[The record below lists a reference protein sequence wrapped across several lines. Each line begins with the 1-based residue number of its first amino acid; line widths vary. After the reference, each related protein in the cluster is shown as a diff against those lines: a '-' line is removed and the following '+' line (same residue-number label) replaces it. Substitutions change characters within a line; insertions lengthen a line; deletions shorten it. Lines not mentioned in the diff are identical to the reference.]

1 MPRGRLGGGC
11 GGRKNSTPQP
21 ATAQSMTTKSKSSSE
36 KETPTVGLT
45 ALTKNTSNISPYY
58 ACSTNCGDHQSVTN
72 DDNNAA
78 VAVAGG
84 EGGRITVNKG
94 RPKRE
99 REEISLQD
107 NNYSSTQQN
116 KRKTFHDALS
126 AESSSGGEGV
136 KEKFDSV
143 ESKSEEESSCGQSD
157 IFDEK
162 ITHLVH
168 NVLEHGIAS
177 ICRLRKLFPSAF
189 FLKFDIDEGDDT
201 TLTKFNEEQIEK
213 ILRRSLGEEEEDEE
227 DEDED
232 GQRSMIKSISTKR
245 STTLSPLTGAS
256 QLPPTQYANDNL
268 FQREWE
274 ENDEE
279 DRSKWQKRAMEALQ
293 LVQWMKS
300 TKPMIQEGK
309 LARVA
314 FSICAG
320 GELIES
326 YSFELTFTEQSHP
339 ELQMTQCREST
350 GSFFR
355 NLNGFSA
362 GMQTVLPSKTQSSAL
377 SQSQLYTQESSQYF
391 TRQHSFASSQKHSAS
406 HSLGRMA
413 QRSLAMSM
421 SQSVLTSVKKNL
433 GYQIPDSR
441 YLSLDVKFTNEVE
454 VDDLPMVFQEEGA
467 NSLSPGP
474 AVADMDQFVVTPLGS
489 ISSYVQMHAYSK
501 RANEAEDDQTV
512 SFSQSQYSRPGQDL
526 EDIGDASAIAD
537 ASSSDSEDDIG
548 RAYAV
553 PYNLSGKSVYLQC
566 TILGQRPSKKSRHQE
581 LKVLFDNEELYA
593 KGKIKQWVPEK
604 KTQKFAEMNDKITHH
619 LEARCIEGNGARLNI
634 TSFDVQNIAEE
645 LQVETKAVKLVA
657 RKAAKKVTSV
667 EKKECGGTRNKMAS
681 IS

>member
-21 ATAQSMTTKSKSSSE
+21 ATAQTMTTKSKSSSE
-36 KETPTVGLT
+36 KETPTVVLT

-58 ACSTNCGDHQSVTN
+58 ASSTNCGDNQSVTN
-72 DDNNAA
+72 DNNNYAA
-78 VAVAGG
+78 VAVAGR
-84 EGGRITVNKG
+84 EGGRIAVKG
-94 RPKRE
+94 RSKRE
-99 REEISLQD
+99 REDMPLQD
-107 NNYSSTQQN
+107 NYSSTQQN

-126 AESSSGGEGV
+126 AESSSWGEGAN
-136 KEKFDSV
+136 EKIGSV
-143 ESKSEEESSCGQSD
+143 ESKSEESSSCGQSD

-168 NVLEHGIAS
+168 KVLEHGIAS

-189 FLKFDIDEGDDT
+189 FQKFEIDKGDDT
-201 TLTKFNEEQIEK
+201 TLTKFNEEQIEE
-213 ILRRSLGEEEEDEE
+213 ILRWSLGEEEEGEDDEEE
-227 DEDED
+227 DE
-232 GQRSMIKSISTKR
+232 QRSMIKSISTKR

-256 QLPPTQYANDNL
+256 QWPPSQSQYANDKM

-274 ENDEE
+274 EDADEG
-279 DRSKWQKRAMEALQ
+279 RSKWQKRAMEALH

-300 TKPMIQEGK
+300 TKSMIQEGK

-377 SQSQLYTQESSQYF
+377 SLYSQESSQYL
-391 TRQHSFASSQKHSAS
+391 TQEQSFASSQKHSAS
-406 HSLGRMA
+406 HSLGKMA

-454 VDDLPMVFQEEGA
+454 VDDLPMVFQEEGV
-467 NSLSPGP
+467 NSLSPVP

-489 ISSYVQMHAYSK
+489 ISDIVQMHAYSK

-526 EDIGDASAIAD
+526 EDIEDASAIAD
-537 ASSSDSEDDIG
+537 SSSSDSDDDIG

-553 PYNLSGKSVYLQC
+553 PYNLSGKGVYLQC

-593 KGKIKQWVPEK
+593 KGKVKQWIPEK
-604 KTQKFAEMNDKITHH
+604 KVQKFTEMNDKITQH

-634 TSFDVQNIAEE
+634 TSLDVQNIAEE

-657 RKAAKKVTSV
+657 RKAAIKVVSV
-667 EKKECGGTRNKMAS
+667 EKEEVRRQKK
-681 IS
+681 

>member
-1 MPRGRLGGGC
+1 MRSPVPMPRGRLGGGC

-21 ATAQSMTTKSKSSSE
+21 ATAQTMTTKSKSSSE
-36 KETPTVGLT
+36 KETPTVVLT

-58 ACSTNCGDHQSVTN
+58 ASSTNCGDHQSVTN

-126 AESSSGGEGV
+126 AESSLGGEG
-136 KEKFDSV
+136 S
-143 ESKSEEESSCGQSD
+143 EESSCGQSD
-157 IFDEK
+157 SFDEN
-162 ITHLVH
+162 ITNLVH
-168 NVLEHGIAS
+168 NILEHGIAS
-177 ICRLRKLFPSAF
+177 ICRLRKLFPLAF
-189 FLKFDIDEGDDT
+189 FQKFGLEDDT
-201 TLTKFNEEQIEK
+201 TLTRFNEEHIEEM
-213 ILRRSLGEEEEDEE
+213 LRRSLDEEDEE

-256 QLPPTQYANDNL
+256 QWPPSQSQYANDNL

-274 ENDEE
+274 GNDDE
-279 DRSKWQKRAMEALQ
+279 DRIKWQNRAMEALQ
-293 LVQWMKS
+293 LVQWMKN
-300 TKPMIQEGK
+300 TKSMIHEGK

-314 FSICAG
+314 FSICVG

-326 YSFELTFTEQSHP
+326 YSFGLTFTEQSHP
-339 ELQMTQCREST
+339 ELQMTQCREAY

-377 SQSQLYTQESSQYF
+377 SQSQLYTQESSQYL
-391 TRQHSFASSQKHSAS
+391 TQEQSFASSQKHSAS
-406 HSLGRMA
+406 HSLGRMT

-421 SQSVLTSVKKNL
+421 SQSVLASVKKNL

-454 VDDLPMVFQEEGA
+454 VGDLPMVFQEEDA
-467 NSLSPGP
+467 NSLSPAP
-474 AVADMDQFVVTPLGS
+474 AVADSDQFVVTPLGS
-489 ISSYVQMHAYSK
+489 ISERCLAGLNVQMHAYSK

-512 SFSQSQYSRPGQDL
+512 SFSQSQPSRPGQDL
-526 EDIGDASAIAD
+526 EDIEDASAIANS
-537 ASSSDSEDDIG
+537 SSSDSEDDIG

-566 TILGQRPSKKSRHQE
+566 TILGQRPSKKGRHQE
-581 LKVLFDNEELYA
+581 LKVLFDNKELYA

-604 KTQKFAEMNDKITHH
+604 KIQKFAEMNDKITRH
-619 LEARCIEGNGARLNI
+619 LEARCIEGNGATLNI
-634 TSFDVQNIAEE
+634 TSLDVQNIAEE

-657 RKAAKKVTSV
+657 RKAAIKVVSV
-667 EKKECGGTRNKMAS
+667 EKEGVRRNKK
-681 IS
+681 